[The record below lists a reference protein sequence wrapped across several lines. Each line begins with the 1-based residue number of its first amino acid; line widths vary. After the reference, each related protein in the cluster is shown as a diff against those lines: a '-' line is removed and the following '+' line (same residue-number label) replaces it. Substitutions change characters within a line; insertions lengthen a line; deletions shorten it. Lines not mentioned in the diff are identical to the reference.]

1 MAEEREA
8 TYGIPSD
15 LAQIPTVWRYEILR
29 YFRSR
34 RLLAALAVVG
44 VILSVIYLLPP
55 LYDSP
60 YSGTDTEVSLHIVPA
75 GLWQFDDL
83 GSGIPEYVGSINRT
97 AMDGGTLEV
106 FVDGEPYPSLDG
118 DNWVFSSRETGG
130 LGFNAILFM
139 EDMSGYDEV
148 TATYEWYTPPES
160 FASSFIGF
168 VSILVI
174 ICVTAFAADSLVG
187 EFQNKTGYLLFPNA
201 VKRGTLFAGKFAA
214 SVTMGVVVVGLYYGV
229 VAALS
234 MVSARGVDDDYLLS
248 FLLAIEY
255 VVAATA
261 IAYFISSLL
270 KGTTGALVLTFFLL
284 FMILPIVDGVS
295 MFSGVKIEGSVTFA
309 AGAISYI
316 LQDPY
321 PADSMM
327 DVGMGME
334 IHSFY
339 PSPETAA
346 IVMLLYAIIGCMLSM
361 VLFKRKQLAG

>member
-8 TYGIPSD
+8 PYGIPSD

-60 YSGTDTEVSLHIVPA
+60 YSGTDTEVSLYIVPA

-118 DNWVFSSRETGG
+118 DSWVFSSRETGG

-174 ICVTAFAADSLVG
+174 ICVTAFAADSLV
-187 EFQNKTGYLLFPNA
+187 
-201 VKRGTLFAGKFAA
+201 
-214 SVTMGVVVVGLYYGV
+214 
-229 VAALS
+229 
-234 MVSARGVDDDYLLS
+234 
-248 FLLAIEY
+248 
-255 VVAATA
+255 
-261 IAYFISSLL
+261 
-270 KGTTGALVLTFFLL
+270 
-284 FMILPIVDGVS
+284 
-295 MFSGVKIEGSVTFA
+295 
-309 AGAISYI
+309 
-316 LQDPY
+316 
-321 PADSMM
+321 
-327 DVGMGME
+327 
-334 IHSFY
+334 
-339 PSPETAA
+339 
-346 IVMLLYAIIGCMLSM
+346 
-361 VLFKRKQLAG
+361 

>member
-8 TYGIPSD
+8 THEVPSD
-15 LAQIPTVWRYEILR
+15 LAQVPTVWRYEILR
-29 YFRSR
+29 YLRSR

-44 VILSVIYLLPP
+44 VILSFIYLLPP
-55 LYDSP
+55 VYGEP

-97 AMDGGTLEV
+97 MIDEGTLEI
-106 FVDGEPYPSLDG
+106 FVDGVPYPSLDG
-118 DNWVFSSRETGG
+118 DNWVFSSREAGG

-139 EDMSGYDEV
+139 QNLSGEV

-160 FASSFIGF
+160 FASNFIGF

-174 ICVTAFAADSLVG
+174 VCVTAFAADSLVG

-248 FLLAIEY
+248 FLLALEY

-316 LQDPY
+316 LIDPY
-321 PADSMM
+321 PVDSMM
-327 DVGMGME
+327 DAGMGME
-334 IHSFY
+334 LHSFY
-339 PSPETAA
+339 PTPETAA
-346 IVMLLYAIIGCMLSM
+346 IVMLIYAVMACMLSM